1 MVYSMNYVQWYTD
14 YLLLLL
20 QTNHLKK
27 KGTRWQM
34 YMIHLSNFWKLM
46 KLVTLVASNVCE
58 QSGIIPYEL
67 LALWGLG
74 LLFRFTIKSKSFIKK
89 EWDSTSWN
97 GYGTPKFC
105 WIIIACGRVIPTSS
119 RNCLPIP
126 SDSNI
131 QLPVILTS
139 LLTVASAFPPVSER
153 RKPT

>member
-1 MVYSMNYVQWYTD
+1 
-14 YLLLLL
+14 
-20 QTNHLKK
+20 
-27 KGTRWQM
+27 
-34 YMIHLSNFWKLM
+34 M

-105 WIIIACGRVIPTSS
+105 
-119 RNCLPIP
+119 
-126 SDSNI
+126 
-131 QLPVILTS
+131 
-139 LLTVASAFPPVSER
+139 
-153 RKPT
+153 